1 MSLRAIWIVLP
12 SKDAASP
19 LYVKYFPTVE
29 ARSKSQ
35 LGGKYVPIPDPEDF
49 VKLLLLQVGLV
60 HGDCFVES
68 RDGCDKPALYPAF
81 HLEVEKGTLW
91 PVVVLEGRGL
101 MFCALPLEAVDI
113 NTCKSLV
120 NMSSVST
127 ALEVLHGLS
136 LCTPV
141 NGINLTPGSLA
152 LAEINKYISVS
163 LPFGRPVCCDPV
175 IASQLTIPAS
185 KSKIKAASFQQPL
198 WNPVPHKGKSQVVF
212 HVREEVRSMQFGQSE
227 VKDSTEVY
235 GVVTCKA
242 EVEGVAPEVSIIMQQ
257 PPGQTLSIS
266 STTGSVETKGT
277 VTRIRFRPSDKQPL
291 CCYIVHSICEPP
303 IKGDLAVK
311 VNENVAAVSLK
322 LQLSSDMRNVF
333 QQLQA
338 VIPFPGLAI
347 LRVKPNASQ
356 GSITIR
362 AKNEILWNIGSKFPS
377 KPPEVSLDCTVRLQK
392 ATDQPSQPDLASSAT
407 MCAMLYFRTSDF
419 TYSGTKI
426 DPQTIMVTT
435 APKVR
440 CSASSEFLSGTFTI
454 WNSEG
459 EIPVITNPPLE
470 ELQSCLSA
478 PCE

>member
-1 MSLRAIWIVLP
+1 MSLRALWIVLP
-12 SKDAASP
+12 SKDTVSP

-35 LGGKYVPIPDPEDF
+35 LDSKYVPIPDPEDF
-49 VKLLLLQVGLV
+49 VKLLLVQVGLV

-91 PVVVLEGRGL
+91 PVVVLESKGL
-101 MFCALPLEAVDI
+101 MFCALPLETADI
-113 NTCKSLV
+113 DSCSSLV
-120 NMSSVST
+120 NLSSVST

-141 NGINLTPGSLA
+141 SGINLTPGSLA

-163 LPFGRPVCCDPV
+163 LPFGRPVCSDPI
-175 IASQLTIPAS
+175 IASQLTIPVS
-185 KSKIKAASFQQPL
+185 KSKIKQPL

-212 HVREEVRSMQFGQSE
+212 HVREEVRSMQFGHSDM
-227 VKDSTEVY
+227 KDSTEVY

-242 EVEGVAPEVSIIMQQ
+242 EVEGISPEVSIIMQQ

-291 CCYIVHSICEPP
+291 CCYIVHSIYEPP
-303 IKGDLAVK
+303 IKGTLTVK
-311 VNENVAAVSLK
+311 INENVASVGLK
-322 LQLSSDMRNVF
+322 LQLNSDMRNIF

-347 LRVKPNASQ
+347 VRVKPNASQ
-356 GSITIR
+356 GTVTLQG
-362 AKNEILWNIGSKFPS
+362 KNEILWNIGSKFPS
-377 KPPEVSLDCTVRLQK
+377 KPPEVRLECIVRLQR
-392 ATDQPSQPDLASSAT
+392 AADQQPHPNLASSAT
-407 MCAMLYFRTSDF
+407 VCAVLYFRTSDF

-440 CSASSEFLSGTFTI
+440 CSASSEFLSGTYTI

-459 EIPVITNPPLE
+459 EIPVIVNPPLE
-470 ELQSCLSA
+470 ELQSCLSD